1 MGEKQNNIH
10 AALSFSLRYCK
21 RMVVVL
27 AVLLAW
33 ECPAQK
39 VKNAGKD
46 ERVCLPVEVLQSLI
60 TISVDSAEDLLY
72 SHGYQYAPTDFTSD
86 SVRIDT
92 IEGVEIPYSII
103 YFRYVGDY
111 PSDRD
116 FSTTMVQLLVPKKDL
131 HYNKVE
137 YYIDNVRGLCDMH
150 WTLKENNYSQTSSK
164 TRYRG
169 SLVVDSTVVSVIVT
183 VIQDSSL
190 YVMFQEEKEELQY
203 ARQMIMQYIG
213 HVDSVMA
220 SALSMADKYLFEEA
234 LATLDSVMGY
244 YPPKD
249 NEVVAYKKDIKDRRW
264 AYYDDLKKNELSKN
278 RYKRANEL
286 LDTLLI
292 ITPEE
297 DSVNRSLYVM
307 QKESL
312 VSLMNRK
319 AVRFSEVYPAEF
331 DSICSQIGSLFNT
344 DIRKIMYQYP
354 RVEQKLR
361 YSFHINTDTV
371 NVSNGTVSL
380 SCNTHNND
388 YLQKNVL
395 RQDLLQ
401 KDLNRIAQSP
411 LIKMKKENGVPV
423 MTDETI
429 EGELTFDYQ
438 VKLYDADDVNH
449 DSSLTKYV
457 RMVEREYLSERVRKG
472 MDDNLREKY
481 DTVSR
486 KPTMER
492 FTFGILR
499 KSDGYRYYTDLK
511 LINFETA
518 MGASWMPSL
527 LVPGMGTYNQK
538 ARSSISVRAVP
549 FFLFAGLSAASFM
562 WDNHV
567 KNSGAELYEVNDPN
581 LRNVLYVKNIG
592 AWVGTACLAISA
604 TIYITDLVEGIGNS
618 IRNVKYTR
626 RLRNKL
632 TEEGPIVLRWE
643 DVVIPAGVDV
653 QEENVGTETQTDSG
667 SDENKEQ

>member
-1 MGEKQNNIH
+1 MI
-10 AALSFSLRYCK
+10 
-21 RMVVVL
+21 VVL
-27 AVLLAW
+27 AVLLAC
-33 ECPAQK
+33 ESQAQK
-39 VKNAGKD
+39 VKNAAKD
-46 ERVCLPVEVLQSLI
+46 EHVCLPVEVLQSLI
-60 TISVDSAEDLLY
+60 TISEDSAEVLLSSY
-72 SHGYQYAPTDFTSD
+72 GYQYAPTDFTSD
-86 SVRIDT
+86 SVRVDT

-103 YFRYVGDY
+103 YFRYGGDY
-111 PSDRD
+111 PTDRD
-116 FSTTMVQLLVPKKDL
+116 FSTTMVQLLVPIEEDM

-137 YYIDNVRGLCDMH
+137 YYVDNVKGLCDMRKA
-150 WTLKENNYSQTSSK
+150 LREKNYSQTSSM
-164 TRYRG
+164 TRFMG
-169 SLVVDSTVVSVIVT
+169 SVAVDSTVVRIV
-183 VIQDSSL
+183 VNVSQDTSL
-190 YVMFQEEKEELQY
+190 YVMFHEEKEELQY
-203 ARQMIMQYIG
+203 ARQMIMQYIN
-213 HVDSVMA
+213 HVDSVLT
-220 SALSMADKYLFEEA
+220 SALDLADKYQFNDA
-234 LATLDSVMGY
+234 LVMLDSVMGY
-244 YPPKD
+244 YSPKD

-297 DSVNRSLYVM
+297 DSANRSLYMM

-312 VSLMNRK
+312 VSLLNRK
-319 AVRFSEVYPAEF
+319 AVRFSEVYPVEF

-344 DIRKIMYQYP
+344 DIRKTMYLYS
-354 RVEQKLR
+354 RVEQKLK

-380 SCNTHNND
+380 SCNTHNNE

-401 KDLNRIAQSP
+401 KDLNRITQSP
-411 LIKMKKENGVPV
+411 LLKTKKENGVPV

-438 VKLYDADDVNH
+438 VKLYDADDMH
-449 DSSLTKYV
+449 KDSTLKKYV
-457 RMVEREYLSERVRKG
+457 HMVEREYLSELVKKDL
-472 MDDNLREKY
+472 DDNLREQY

-486 KPTMER
+486 RPTMER
-492 FTFGILR
+492 YTFGILR
-499 KSDGYRYYTDLK
+499 KSDGYRYYTDLW
-511 LINFETA
+511 LIDFETA

-549 FFLFAGLSAASFM
+549 FFLFAGLSAVSFM

-567 KNSGAELYEVNDPN
+567 KKSDAKLYEVYDPELN
-581 LRNVLYVKNIG
+581 NVLYVKNIG
-592 AWVGTACLAISA
+592 AWAGYACLAISA

-618 IRNVKYTR
+618 IRNVKYTK

-632 TEEGPIVLRWE
+632 MKEGSIVLRWE
-643 DVVIPAGVDV
+643 DIVIPAGVDAQV
-653 QEENVGTETQTDSG
+653 ENVETETQIESG
-667 SDENKEQ
+667 SDDNKEQ